1 MFLDDELAAGR
12 LRARRVCISL
22 MVAVVAVTAS
32 LVTTFG
38 LVTAAYAGEPPRAEL
53 KAMTAD
59 FNTALHASNPML
71 KIASTGKVHTDT
83 RLLAASAAATS
94 QSPADQQILN
104 GLTALLLALTAIS
117 GMAVW
122 RRRLYGLFSGGHA

>member
-1 MFLDDELAAGR
+1 MFLNDELAAGR

-53 KAMTAD
+53 RAMTAD
-59 FNTALHASNPML
+59 LNTALHGPKPVL
-71 KIASTGKVHTDT
+71 KIAATEKVHTDK
-83 RLLAASAAATS
+83 RLLAASTTATF
-94 QSPADQQILN
+94 QSPADQQILH
-104 GLTALLLALTAIS
+104 GLTALLLALTVTS